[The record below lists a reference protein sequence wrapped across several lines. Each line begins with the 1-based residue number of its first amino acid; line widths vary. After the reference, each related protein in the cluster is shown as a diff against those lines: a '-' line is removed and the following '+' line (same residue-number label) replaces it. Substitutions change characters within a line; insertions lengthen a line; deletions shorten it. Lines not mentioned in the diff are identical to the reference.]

1 MWGISSAG
9 RAPDLHSGGQRFDPA
24 ILHHIN
30 NCMEHIRSQFP
41 IFNKKLPSGNTLVY
55 LDSANSCQKPQRV
68 IDRMNK
74 FLTEEYSSVGRS
86 IHELSN
92 NATTLVENSRQAVA
106 DFINA
111 QDRDEI
117 VFTKSATEA
126 INMVSTAF
134 GRTMQPGDEIITTEV
149 EHHSNYIPWHL
160 QRKFNGAVIKFLK
173 VNEQHQINID
183 ELESLITDRTKIVAI
198 THVSNTT
205 GQTIDVKRVCEIA
218 HKHGIAVAVDGTQGA
233 PHIKV
238 DVRDI
243 DCDFYAMSGHKMYG
257 PSGIGVMYAK
267 RKWIDELDPALGGGG
282 MITTVS
288 HDDVAFAEGSKK
300 WEAGTLAIT
309 EIVGLHEALNFYAD
323 TGFDNMIEHEEQVI
337 DYAYQKMSELLG
349 MKFIGTDKRSAVI
362 SFNLGN
368 IHHQDLAVFLDA
380 YGIATRPGHHCTQM
394 LHRQIGWSGSCRI
407 STGVYSTKQEI
418 DYFIDSLKEI
428 YNKFNL

>member
-1 MWGISSAG
+1 
-9 RAPDLHSGGQRFDPA
+9 
-24 ILHHIN
+24 
-30 NCMEHIRSQFP
+30 MEHIRSQFP
-41 IFNKKLPSGNTLVY
+41 ILNRKLPSGKNLVY

-74 FLTEEYSSVGRS
+74 FMTEEYSSVGRS

-92 NATTLVENSRQAVA
+92 HATSLVENSRQAVA
-106 DFINA
+106 NFINA

-288 HDDVAFAEGSKK
+288 HDIVAFAEGSKK

-323 TGFDNMIEHEEQVI
+323 TGFDKMVEHEEQVI
-337 DYAYQKMSELLG
+337 DYAYEKMSELSG

-418 DYFIDSLKEI
+418 DYFIDCLKKI
-428 YNKFNL
+428 YNKFNS

>member
-1 MWGISSAG
+1 
-9 RAPDLHSGGQRFDPA
+9 
-24 ILHHIN
+24 
-30 NCMEHIRSQFP
+30 MEHIRSQFP

-337 DYAYQKMSELLG
+337 DYAYQKMSELPG

-394 LHRQIGWSGSCRI
+394 LHRQIRWSGSCRI

>member
-1 MWGISSAG
+1 
-9 RAPDLHSGGQRFDPA
+9 
-24 ILHHIN
+24 
-30 NCMEHIRSQFP
+30 MEHIRSQFP
-41 IFNKKLPSGNTLVY
+41 ILNRKLPSGNTLVY

-92 NATTLVENSRQAVA
+92 HATSLVENSRQAVA
-106 DFINA
+106 NFINA
-111 QDRDEI
+111 QDREEI

-337 DYAYQKMSELLG
+337 DYAYQKMSELPG

>member
-1 MWGISSAG
+1 
-9 RAPDLHSGGQRFDPA
+9 
-24 ILHHIN
+24 
-30 NCMEHIRSQFP
+30 MEHIRFQFP

-337 DYAYQKMSELLG
+337 DYAYQKMSELPG

-394 LHRQIGWSGSCRI
+394 LHRQIGWPGSCRI

>member
-1 MWGISSAG
+1 
-9 RAPDLHSGGQRFDPA
+9 
-24 ILHHIN
+24 
-30 NCMEHIRSQFP
+30 MEHIRSQFP
-41 IFNKKLPSGNTLVY
+41 ILNRKLPSGNTLVY

-92 NATTLVENSRQAVA
+92 HATSLVENSRQAVA
-106 DFINA
+106 NFINA
-111 QDRDEI
+111 QDREEI

-323 TGFDNMIEHEEQVI
+323 TGFDDMVEHEEQVI

-368 IHHQDLAVFLDA
+368 IHHQDLASFLDT

>member
-1 MWGISSAG
+1 
-9 RAPDLHSGGQRFDPA
+9 
-24 ILHHIN
+24 
-30 NCMEHIRSQFP
+30 MEHIRSQFP
-41 IFNKKLPSGNTLVY
+41 ILNRKLPSGNTLVY

-92 NATTLVENSRQAVA
+92 HATSLVENSRQAVA
-106 DFINA
+106 NFINA
-111 QDRDEI
+111 QDREEI

-323 TGFDNMIEHEEQVI
+323 IGFDNMIEHEEQVI

-368 IHHQDLAVFLDA
+368 IHHQDLASFLDT